1 MLEYMEQKY
10 EAAFTKQ
17 EPYGGQFG
25 KNYSMLKVRC
35 SEVKADGILVR
46 NVWEGGK
53 AIYQDNYLA
62 YLLKEQIEQHF
73 KELAEPVFGACK
85 VFYKIPE
92 MVFPIE
98 TSVDMKIEDF
108 LKNSWAMVR
117 IYLYI
122 KESPLDKKK
131 QVEKFCMLLQ
141 EKEYL
146 AGGLTSWALDGEN
159 YQKITGDNFT
169 KAAYAGYQYETEV
182 IFSLKNKNASAR
194 LKWKE

>member
-10 EAAFTKQ
+10 ETAFTKQ
-17 EPYGGQFG
+17 ESYGGQFG

-35 SEVKADGILVR
+35 SGVKADGILVR
-46 NVWEGGK
+46 KVWEGSK
-53 AIYQDNYLA
+53 VIYQDNYLA
-62 YLLKEQIEQHF
+62 YLLKEQVEEHI
-73 KELAEPVFGACK
+73 KELAEQVFGACK

-98 TSVDMKIEDF
+98 TSADMKIEDL
-108 LKNSWAMVR
+108 LKSSWAMVR

-131 QVEKFCMLLQ
+131 CVKKFCMLLQ

-146 AGGLTSWALDGEN
+146 AGGLISWPLDGEN
-159 YQKITGDNFT
+159 YQKITGDNFIR
-169 KAAYAGYQYETEV
+169 AAYAGYQYGTEV
-182 IFSLKNKNASAR
+182 IFSLKDKNASAH

>member
-10 EAAFTKQ
+10 ETAFTKQ
-17 EPYGGQFG
+17 ESYGGQFG

-46 NVWEGGK
+46 EGSK
-53 AIYQDNYLA
+53 VIYQDNYLA
-62 YLLKEQIEQHF
+62 YLLKEQIEEHI
-73 KELAEPVFGACK
+73 KELAEQVFGACK

-98 TSVDMKIEDF
+98 TSADMKIEDL
-108 LKNSWAMVR
+108 LKSSWAMVR

-131 QVEKFCMLLQ
+131 CVKKFCMLLQ

-146 AGGLTSWALDGEN
+146 AGGLISWPLDGEN
-159 YQKITGDNFT
+159 YQKITGDNFIR
-169 KAAYAGYQYETEV
+169 AAYAGYQYGTEV
-182 IFSLKNKNASAR
+182 IFSLKDKNASAH

>member
-1 MLEYMEQKY
+1 MC
-10 EAAFTKQ
+10 
-17 EPYGGQFG
+17 
-25 KNYSMLKVRC
+25 SSDLKPV
-35 SEVKADGILVR
+35 L
-46 NVWEGGK
+46 
-53 AIYQDNYLA
+53 
-62 YLLKEQIEQHF
+62 
-73 KELAEPVFGACK
+73 PVFGACK

>member
-1 MLEYMEQKY
+1 MEQKY
-10 EAAFTKQ
+10 ETAFTKQ
-17 EPYGGQFG
+17 ESYGGQFG
-25 KNYSMLKVRC
+25 KNYPMLKVRC

-46 NVWEGGK
+46 KVWEGSK
-53 AIYQDNYLA
+53 VIYQDNYLA
-62 YLLKEQIEQHF
+62 YLLKEQIEEHI
-73 KELAEPVFGACK
+73 KELAEQVFGACK

-98 TSVDMKIEDF
+98 TSADMKIEDL
-108 LKNSWAMVR
+108 LKSSWAMVR

-131 QVEKFCMLLQ
+131 CVKKFCMLLQ

-146 AGGLTSWALDGEN
+146 AGGLISWPLDGEN
-159 YQKITGDNFT
+159 YQKITGDNFIR
-169 KAAYAGYQYETEV
+169 AAYAGYQYGTEV
-182 IFSLKNKNASAR
+182 IFSLKDKNASAH